1 MLEPPLQPN
10 RALSL
15 MLRAVAALLVQPLWQ
30 EVVRQVLARAMAL
43 GLASVLVQL
52 QSVGMLELALVLVAM
67 LEPQG
72 QLVSLGPLMLPLR
85 HAPGIP
91 PQGAMPNWAVE
102 LPRVVRLLLPAQ
114 VLLSRL
120 VVVPQLLP
128 LELVFSRLQSQ
139 W

>member
-72 QLVSLGPLMLPLR
+72 QLVSLGPLMFPLR